1 MEEDEDEKCVLDQSD
16 APEEPRLAED
26 KGDDAVVHGVA
37 REAIQ
42 PLDDKEP
49 WGIDGSESALA
60 CVEEIPDA
68 SEEDQGAGYG
78 EDACADGGEAKA
90 WNEKAVRGLEDAEW
104 DVAGHRTGQQ
114 QDEEESSKCEEEP
127 HVEPNDAVE
136 WFRPGRSS
144 SKPGSRAW
152 LPGPANLPA
161 MRLLGKHSAAR
172 S

>member
-60 CVEEIPDA
+60 CGEEVPDA
-68 SEEDQGAGYG
+68 PEEDQGAGYG

-90 WNEKAVRGLEDAEW
+90 WNEKAVRGSEDAEW

-127 HVEPNDAVE
+127 HAERDGQRLTIQVNRPT
-136 WFRPGRSS
+136 RPGRR
-144 SKPGSRAW
+144 PAGE
-152 LPGPANLPA
+152 GP
-161 MRLLGKHSAAR
+161 R
-172 S
+172 